1 VSVRDEIAAA
11 HALLRESAPRIDPA
25 RAPAVAALRA
35 ARVRVAAEAV
45 MSELLWAVTGAFPA
59 TARVLSALEDG
70 TTGWLEDYLR
80 SEELRGRPPST
91 RFATL
96 AQVAATF
103 PAFARRRAAGA
114 PANVLA
120 NVLADVFAYLAPLFA
135 DALASETVINDLRQP
150 DPGLAAVLHRLS
162 GPFARTNGLLRPAAL
177 GDAPVALARHA
188 RLGVYGRDVAALQA
202 AARSRLAGFLTPRE
216 WTAALGTNPAFAVR
230 PGPYH
235 AAHVLLPS
243 GEVTTLQLEPVTHAA
258 LAAGPAR
265 PGDPAP
271 RRDLLRLA
279 AAGALGVAS

>member
-1 VSVRDEIAAA
+1 MSVRDEIAAA
-11 HALLRESAPRIDPA
+11 HALLRESAPHINPA

-35 ARVRVAAEAV
+35 PRVRVAAEAV

-59 TARVLSALEDG
+59 TARVLSTREEG
-70 TTGWLEDYLR
+70 TSGWLEDYLR
-80 SEELRGRPPST
+80 SEELRARPPST

-103 PAFARRRAAGA
+103 PAFARRRFAHARA
-114 PANVLA
+114 DVPANLG
-120 NVLADVFAYLAPLFA
+120 PLFA

-150 DPGLAAVLHRLS
+150 DPRLAAVLHRLS

-177 GDAPVALARHA
+177 GDAPVTLAGHA

-202 AARSRLAGFLTPRE
+202 AARSRLAGFLEPRE
-216 WTAALGTNPAFAVR
+216 WTAALGTNPAFAAR

-243 GEVTTLQLEPVTHAA
+243 GEVTTIQVEPTTHAA
-258 LAAGPAR
+258 LEAGPAR
-265 PGDPAP
+265 AGAPAP
-271 RRDLLRLA
+271 RRDLVRLA
-279 AAGALGVAS
+279 AAGALRAAT